1 MSRSEVAANALVASL
16 VVAATYGV
24 LWLLVRITDILVLVL
39 ISAILA
45 SGLAPT
51 VARLER
57 TRVGRRSLG
66 RAWAIGLTV
75 LGVLAAVGLM
85 VSVLVT
91 PLVQQAGA
99 FFDRLPEYVREAE
112 EWLRQ
117 LRLRYPWVPDA
128 SRWVARLP
136 EEVQNFAQYFGP
148 AAGVFGR
155 FVGGLFTATTVLVLV
170 VYMLIEGP
178 RLKQGFVRLFPPSQ
192 RPLVVQVLDGVAGK
206 FSGWVRGTFLMGFSI
221 FVMDTVGLILLG
233 MPYPFVL
240 GLAAGVAELIPVVG
254 PFLGA
259 VPAVLVALFQPT
271 WKLVGVVVLFVLAQQ
286 IEQNVLVPRIMSRAV
301 GLSPILAIFALLAGG
316 ALMGPVGVLL
326 SIPVAAAL
334 QVVATEVVRVVLP
347 YTRSDAHVLEDA
359 ADPGPLAGETEAGHE
374 RSAGRT

>member
-1 MSRSEVAANALVASL
+1 MRYSEVAAKALVVSL
-16 VVAATYGV
+16 VVAATYAA
-24 LWLLVRITDILVLVL
+24 LWLLVRITDILVLFLVA
-39 ISAILA
+39 AILA
-45 SGLAPT
+45 AGLAPS
-51 VARLER
+51 VAVLER
-57 TRVGRRSLG
+57 VRVGRRRLG
-66 RAWAIGLTV
+66 RGWAITLV
-75 LGVLAAVGLM
+75 VVGVLAAVGLT

-99 FFDRLPEYVREAE
+99 FFDRLPEYVEEAE
-112 EWLRQ
+112 AWLRGV
-117 LRLRYPWVPDA
+117 RARHPWVPDA

-136 EEVQNFAQYFGP
+136 EELQNATQYFGT

-155 FVGGLFTATTVLVLV
+155 FVSGVFTATTVLVLV

-178 RLKQGFVRLFPPSQ
+178 RLKQGFVRLWPPAQ
-192 RPLVVQVLDGVAGK
+192 RPLVVQVLDGVSAK
-206 FSGWVRGTFLMGFSI
+206 FSGWLRGTFLMALSI
-221 FVMDTVGLILLG
+221 FVMDTVGLVLLG

-240 GLAAGVAELIPVVG
+240 GLAAGVAEFIPVVG

-271 WKLVGVVVLFVLAQQ
+271 WKLVGVVLLFVAAQQ

-301 GLSPILAIFALLAGG
+301 GLSPILAILALMAGG

-334 QVVATEVVRVVLP
+334 QVVATEVVRVLLP
-347 YTRSDAHVLEDA
+347 YTRSEGQGDT
-359 ADPGPLAGETEAGHE
+359 PGGPGQASGG
-374 RSAGRT
+374 S

>member
-1 MSRSEVAANALVASL
+1 VDGVSRSEVAAHALVVSL
-16 VVAATYGV
+16 VVAATYGA

-39 ISAILA
+39 VSAILA

-57 TRVGRRSLG
+57 VRVGRRTLG
-66 RAWAIGLTV
+66 RGWAITLV
-75 LGVLAAVGLM
+75 VVGVLLAVALM
-85 VSVLVT
+85 LSVLVT

-99 FFDRLPEYVREAE
+99 FFERLPEYVEEADR
-112 EWLRQ
+112 WLRQ
-117 LRLRYPWVPDA
+117 LRTRHPWVPDV
-128 SRWVARLP
+128 SKWVSRLP
-136 EEVQNFAQYFGP
+136 EEVQQYFGT

-155 FVGGLFTATTVLVLV
+155 FVSGLFTATTVLVLV

-178 RLKQGFVRLFPPSQ
+178 RLKRGFVRLWPPAQ
-192 RPLVVQVLDGVAGK
+192 RPVVIQVLDGVSAK
-206 FSGWVRGTFLMGFSI
+206 FSGWVRGTFLMGLSI
-221 FVMDTVGLILLG
+221 FVMDTAGLILLG
-233 MPYPFVL
+233 IPYPFVL

-316 ALMGPVGVLL
+316 AVMGPVGVLL

-334 QVVATEVVRVVLP
+334 QVVATEVVRVALP
-347 YTRSDAHVLEDA
+347 YTRSEAHVAEEA
-359 ADPGPLAGETEAGHE
+359 ADPAEDRP
-374 RSAGRT
+374 

>member
-51 VARLER
+51 VTRLER

-75 LGVLAAVGLM
+75 VGVLAAVGLM

-117 LRLRYPWVPDA
+117 LRVRYPWVPDA

-192 RPLVVQVLDGVAGK
+192 RPLVVQVLDL
-206 FSGWVRGTFLMGFSI
+206 S
-221 FVMDTVGLILLG
+221 LIH
-233 MPYPFVL
+233 
-240 GLAAGVAELIPVVG
+240 I
-254 PFLGA
+254 
-259 VPAVLVALFQPT
+259 
-271 WKLVGVVVLFVLAQQ
+271 
-286 IEQNVLVPRIMSRAV
+286 
-301 GLSPILAIFALLAGG
+301 
-316 ALMGPVGVLL
+316 
-326 SIPVAAAL
+326 
-334 QVVATEVVRVVLP
+334 
-347 YTRSDAHVLEDA
+347 
-359 ADPGPLAGETEAGHE
+359 
-374 RSAGRT
+374 

>member
-1 MSRSEVAANALVASL
+1 MSRSEVAANALVVSL
-16 VVAATYGV
+16 VVAATYAV

-39 ISAILA
+39 IAAILA
-45 SGLAPT
+45 SGLAPS

-57 TRVGRRSLG
+57 VRVGRRALG
-66 RAWAIGLTV
+66 RGWAIAV
-75 LGVLAAVGLM
+75 VVVGVLVAAGVL

-99 FFDRLPEYVREAE
+99 FLARLPEYVQEAE
-112 EWLRQ
+112 RWLRE
-117 LRLRYPWVPDA
+117 LRVRYPWLPDA
-128 SRWVARLP
+128 SRWVGRLP
-136 EEVQNFAQYFGP
+136 QEVENLAQYFGT

-155 FVGGLFTATTVLVLV
+155 FVSGVFTATTVLVLV

-178 RLKQGFVRLFPPSQ
+178 RLKRGFVRLWPPAQ
-192 RPLVVQVLDGVAGK
+192 RPVVVQVLDGVSAK
-206 FSGWVRGTFLMGFSI
+206 FSGWVRGTFLMGLSI

-233 MPYPFVL
+233 IPYPFVL
-240 GLAAGVAELIPVVG
+240 GLAAGIAELIPVVG

-259 VPAVLVALFQPT
+259 IPAVLVALFQPT

-286 IEQNVLVPRIMSRAV
+286 IEQNILVPRIMSRAV

-334 QVVATEVVRVVLP
+334 QVVATEVVRVALP
-347 YTRSDAHVLEDA
+347 YTRSEAHVPDEA
-359 ADPGPLAGETEAGHE
+359 ADP
-374 RSAGRT
+374 AGR

>member
-51 VARLER
+51 VTRLEQ

-66 RAWAIGLTV
+66 RAWAIALTV
-75 LGVLAAVGLM
+75 VGVLMAVGLM

-99 FFDRLPEYVREAE
+99 FFDRLPEYVQEAE

-117 LRLRYPWVPDA
+117 LRVRYPWVPDA

-136 EEVQNFAQYFGP
+136 EEVQNVVQYFGP

-170 VYMLIEGP
+170 IYMLIEGP

-192 RPLVVQVLDGVAGK
+192 RPLVVQVLDGVAAK

-221 FVMDTVGLILLG
+221 FVMATVGLILLG
-233 MPYPFVL
+233 IPYPFVL

-316 ALMGPVGVLL
+316 ALMGAVGVLL

-347 YTRSDAHVLEDA
+347 YTRSDVYVLEDA
-359 ADPGPLAGETEAGHE
+359 ADPGRPAAGTGAGHE
-374 RSAGRT
+374 GSAGRT

>member
-1 MSRSEVAANALVASL
+1 VASL
-16 VVAATYGV
+16 VVAATYGL
-24 LWLLVRITDILVLVL
+24 LWLLVRITDILVLML

-51 VARLER
+51 VAFLEQL
-57 TRVGRRSLG
+57 RVGRRTLG
-66 RAWAIGLTV
+66 RGWAIALAV
-75 LGVLAAVGLM
+75 MGVVAAVGLT

-99 FFDRLPEYVREAE
+99 FFDRLPEYVAEAE
-112 EWLRQ
+112 AWLRQ
-117 LRLRYPWVPDA
+117 LRGRYPWVPDA

-136 EEVQNFAQYFGP
+136 EEVQNLSQYFGP

-155 FVGGLFTATTVLVLV
+155 FVSGVFTATTVLVLV

-178 RLKQGFVRLFPPSQ
+178 RLKRGFVRLFPPPQ
-192 RPLVVQVLDGVAGK
+192 RPLVVQVLDGVSGK
-206 FSGWVRGTFLMGFSI
+206 FSGWVRGTFLMGLSI
-221 FVMDTVGLILLG
+221 FVMDTAGLILLG
-233 MPYPFVL
+233 IPYPFVL

-259 VPAVLVALFQPT
+259 IPAVLVALFQPT

-286 IEQNVLVPRIMSRAV
+286 IEQNILVPRIMSRAV

-316 ALMGPVGVLL
+316 SLMGPVGVLL

-347 YTRSDAHVLEDA
+347 YTRLDQHLSSGEA
-359 ADPGPLAGETEAGHE
+359 ADQGAAAGAGKGG
-374 RSAGRT
+374 AA

>member
-1 MSRSEVAANALVASL
+1 
-16 VVAATYGV
+16 
-24 LWLLVRITDILVLVL
+24 
-39 ISAILA
+39 
-45 SGLAPT
+45 
-51 VARLER
+51 
-57 TRVGRRSLG
+57 
-66 RAWAIGLTV
+66 
-75 LGVLAAVGLM
+75 GLM

-117 LRLRYPWVPDA
+117 LRARYPWVPDA

-136 EEVQNFAQYFGP
+136 EEVQNLAQYFGP

-170 VYMLIEGP
+170 IYMLIEGP

-192 RPLVVQVLDGVAGK
+192 RPLVVQVLDGVAAK

-254 PFLGA
+254 PCLGA
-259 VPAVLVALFQPT
+259 IPAVLVALFQPT

-347 YTRSDAHVLEDA
+347 YTRSDVHVLEDA
-359 ADPGPLAGETEAGHE
+359 ADPGRPAAETEAGHE
-374 RSAGRT
+374 RSVGRT